1 MVDMSVRFV
10 RFVGLSVLLGG
21 LVTACETSTT
31 EPLPSADADIEA
43 ALELMAAEANSAGDH
58 DAADGFS
65 GGALA
70 LRLGVRPTEIAVSI
84 NGETERYLAVVA
96 GIAHTLRGGPSV
108 LKRALIAWTP
118 VNDRR
123 PTAILQVSLLTD
135 EGTFGFPTD
144 LTTAVDPR
152 GRARGTWVNL
162 IRDLRFVATSGAAGI
177 VLAQATDDPC
187 EGALS
192 ELPGL
197 RCVKATYD
205 MHAEG
210 RFAALLA
217 RDART
222 VDEAQII
229 LVQTAATGINGV
241 FITPVQSQP

>member
-1 MVDMSVRFV
+1 MSVRFV
-10 RFVGLSVLLGG
+10 RFVGVTVFLGG

-31 EPLPSADADIEA
+31 EPLPSAAADIEA
-43 ALELMAAEANSAGDH
+43 TLAVMAAEANSAGDH

-84 NGETERYLAVVA
+84 DGETERYLAVVA

-108 LKRALIAWTP
+108 LKRSLIAWAP
-118 VNDRR
+118 VTDRR

-152 GRARGTWVNL
+152 GRARGTWVDL
-162 IRDLRFVATSGAAGI
+162 VHKLRFVATSGAAGI
-177 VLAQATDDPC
+177 LLAEATDGPC
-187 EGALS
+187 VGALS

-205 MHAEG
+205 IHAEG

-222 VDEAQII
+222 VDEARII
-229 LVQTAATGINGV
+229 LVQTAASRVQGILV
-241 FITPVQSQP
+241 TPVQSQP